1 MRTLQPYIRLLTYP
15 DNKRKVEEAAK
26 QVTSYEHRKA
36 LLEISF
42 MGSDEVVRALN
53 KYMQHAYH
61 SNSEDLVTSVER
73 LCELFLAIRKD
84 LGNKETK
91 LLPIDMLRSQ
101 IRDIDQYMGNRT

>member
-1 MRTLQPYIRLLTYP
+1 MRTLEPYIRLLTYA
-15 DNKRKVEEAAK
+15 DNKRKLEAAAK

-53 KYMQHAYH
+53 EYMQHAFH
-61 SNSEDLVTSVER
+61 SNSDDLVTSVER
-73 LCELFLAIRKD
+73 LCQLFLAIRKD
-84 LGNKETK
+84 LGNKETN
-91 LLPIDMLRSQ
+91 LQPIDMLRSQ